1 MVEANSCVCKRMD
14 GQPKEQPVYC
24 TSGTKKKHTHIPLT
38 SFTPKYVLTPQT
50 LAAPPATTKAVA
62 MLNALREYRAPSK
75 LLSASTLGVRKDAT
89 PEGARNRLPV
99 FANGFVCA
107 EASSSIREDRG
118 MAEEP
123 ASPRCGGGRC
133 GRLLTGGAEPI
144 FDIDVNGEEDGYLPP
159 PTIEVA
165 ARCRRRR
172 SAMGKASAAVVMA
185 SW

>member
-14 GQPKEQPVYC
+14 GQPKEQPIYC
-24 TSGTKKKHTHIPLT
+24 TSGAKKKKTHIPLT

-50 LAAPPATTKAVA
+50 LTEPPATTNAVA
-62 MLNALREYRAPSK
+62 MQNALREYRAPSK
-75 LLSASTLGVRKDAT
+75 LLSSSTLDVRNDAT
-89 PEGARNRLPV
+89 PEEARNRLPA

-118 MAEEP
+118 VADEP

-133 GRLLTGGAEPI
+133 NRLLTGGAESI
-144 FDIDVNGEEDGYLPP
+144 FDVDVNVKDGYFPP

-172 SAMGKASAAVVMA
+172 SAMGKARAVVVMA